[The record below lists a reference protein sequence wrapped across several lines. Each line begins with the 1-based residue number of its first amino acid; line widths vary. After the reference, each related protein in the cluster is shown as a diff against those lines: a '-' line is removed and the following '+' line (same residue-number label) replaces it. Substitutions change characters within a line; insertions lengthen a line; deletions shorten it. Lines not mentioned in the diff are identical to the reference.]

1 MLAPPGHF
9 FLLGTEMA
17 HRWGHQRPFQK
28 VLARRDSPL
37 TVTDE
42 ETSSGLS
49 GAPSPAP
56 GRQTLW
62 GLSEGKDD
70 STHGGRAVRGRAPRD
85 RNHRP

>member
-56 GRQTLW
+56 GRRTLW